1 MWIVKTRRQS
11 ERRCMRLVVWIRNLH
26 GIAGR
31 LCLRF
36 VAVSV
41 VDSAQALDQGH
52 ASAAWALISAKADKS
67 LKDNKGHTALML
79 GNLVSPVLSWIAMGL
94 TQAAVGLLRACRSQD
109 GCGNARVPRAKL
121 SLGGRCLRML
131 WQRQELG
138 PQNAHL

>member
-1 MWIVKTRRQS
+1 MLQYRADVDRQD
-11 ERRCMRLVVWIRNLH
+11 ETTKRTALHEARCMDPEPARDCRETVR
-26 GIAGR
+26 
-31 LCLRF
+31 
-36 VAVSV
+36 V

-79 GNLVSPVLSWIAMGL
+79 GNLVSPVLSWIAIGL

-138 PQNAHL
+138 PQNAQL